1 MEFSSWG
8 SGVGAPIKYHCKI
21 SASLVICNAKMK
33 KRE

>member
-8 SGVGAPIKYHCKI
+8 SGVGAPDHCKI
-21 SASLVICNAKMK
+21 SASLFICNAKMK